1 MIVNQGLFTVR
12 DWIKD
17 GTGNEPANIG
27 VGLGTTAPDKDDT
40 ALTSEVYPTTSRNS
54 CTRTKS
60 SDVVIFYM
68 NQATS
73 EGSTATYAEHGLF
86 NNSTTGTIFCIQTHP
101 DTDKSDNINMESFIA
116 VEVSSYL
123 P

>member
-1 MIVNQGLFTVR
+1 MIVNQGIFTVR

-17 GTGNEPANIG
+17 GTGNPPTNIG
-27 VGLGTTAPDKDDT
+27 VGLGTITPDKDDT
-40 ALTSEVYPTTSRNS
+40 TLTNEVYPTTSRNS

-60 SDVVIFYM
+60 SDVVIYHM
-68 NQATS
+68 DQATS

-86 NNSTTGTIFCIQTHP
+86 NNSTTGTIFCKQTHP
-101 DTDKSDNINMESFIA
+101 DTDKDNVIVMETYIA